1 MIGRLPTSLD
11 VGGADYPIET
21 DYRNILVFLAACSD
35 PELSAAEKLEILMKR
50 LYRDGFYQIPQ
61 EHMEEAILQA
71 KWFVD
76 CGQEED
82 DKKPAKKVMDWEQD
96 EPILFPAINKVAGME
111 TRAAPYIH
119 WWTFSGYF
127 MEIEEGA
134 FSTVLGIRQK
144 KAKGK
149 KLEKVEHAIKSRT
162 DDVVDFK
169 QMVRSWRSGNRS
181 FTATT
186 RNSATSGNGI
196 PKRIRRRL
204 IIGIIYWAKA
214 LKRASYFYVRK

>member
-1 MIGRLPTSLD
+1 
-11 VGGADYPIET
+11 
-21 DYRNILVFLAACSD
+21 
-35 PELSAAEKLEILMKR
+35 MKR

-149 KLEKVEHAIKSRT
+149 KLEKWEQE
-162 DDVVDFK
+162 FY
-169 QMVRSWRSGNRS
+169 
-181 FTATT
+181 
-186 RNSATSGNGI
+186 RNNKKLCDI
-196 PKRIRRRL
+196 RKRYTEEEQAEID
-204 IIGIIYWAKA
+204 YWNN
-214 LKRASYFYVRK
+214 LLG

>member
-1 MIGRLPTSLD
+1 
-11 VGGADYPIET
+11 
-21 DYRNILVFLAACSD
+21 
-35 PELSAAEKLEILMKR
+35 MKR

-82 DKKPAKKVMDWEQD
+82 DKKTAKKVMDWEQD

-149 KLEKVEHAIKSRT
+149 KLEKWEQE
-162 DDVVDFK
+162 FY
-169 QMVRSWRSGNRS
+169 
-181 FTATT
+181 
-186 RNSATSGNGI
+186 RNNKKLCDI
-196 PKRIRRRL
+196 RKRYTEEEQAEID
-204 IIGIIYWAKA
+204 YWNN
-214 LKRASYFYVRK
+214 LLG

>member
-82 DKKPAKKVMDWEQD
+82 DKKTAKKVMDWEQD
-96 EPILFPAINKVAGME
+96 ELSITYYYDK
-111 TRAAPYIH
+111 
-119 WWTFSGYF
+119 
-127 MEIEEGA
+127 
-134 FSTVLGIRQK
+134 
-144 KAKGK
+144 
-149 KLEKVEHAIKSRT
+149 
-162 DDVVDFK
+162 
-169 QMVRSWRSGNRS
+169 
-181 FTATT
+181 
-186 RNSATSGNGI
+186 
-196 PKRIRRRL
+196 
-204 IIGIIYWAKA
+204 
-214 LKRASYFYVRK
+214 